1 MFTGFEKIVEE
12 RIQSAQKDGTFNDL
26 PGSGKPLSLMD
37 DGHIPEDLRLAH
49 KILKNADCLP
59 PEIEIKKEILQ
70 TEALLANMPES
81 KNRYRILKKINYLVT
96 KFNTMRSGPIQ
107 LDLPQ
112 LYLDRVANR
121 LADPCEHGDDIKRHT
136 SRRDNR

>member
-1 MFTGFEKIVEE
+1 MLTGFEKIVEE
-12 RIQSAQKDGTFNDL
+12 RIQSAQKEGAFNDL
-26 PGSGKPLSLMD
+26 PGSGKPLSLPN
-37 DGHIPEDLRLAH
+37 DGHISSDLRLAH

-59 PEIEIKKEILQ
+59 PEIEIKKEIHQ

-112 LYLDRVANR
+112 LYLDRIADR
-121 LADPCEHGDDIKRHT
+121 LADPCEHGDDIKQHT
-136 SRRDNR
+136 SRCDNR